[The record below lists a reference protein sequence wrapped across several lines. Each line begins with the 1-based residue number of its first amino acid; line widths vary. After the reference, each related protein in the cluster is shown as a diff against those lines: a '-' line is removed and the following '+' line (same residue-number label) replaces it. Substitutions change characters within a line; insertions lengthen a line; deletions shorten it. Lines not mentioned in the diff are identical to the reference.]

1 MRRPLPCCR
10 SAIAV
15 RIQFFASCTQ
25 CIWGSRHHPGALPI
39 AGPRAHTHGHADLYK
54 RDYGHAGLYS
64 HCHACA
70 PPSSSK
76 ASVSTEFAHAN
87 LRSLETDHRGN
98 VAPVPK
104 GTCMWPRARHPQT
117 EGHTRKNRSKEP
129 ETLMLTWAPLKRRP
143 GHWMWHL
150 ACLPVSGFRR
160 PRPDGK
166 LDPEVP

>member
-1 MRRPLPCCR
+1 MLQECHSCAHPILCIMYSMHLGLKAPSWCPPNRWTKSSYTCMAMRI
-10 SAIAV
+10 S
-15 RIQFFASCTQ
+15 
-25 CIWGSRHHPGALPI
+25 
-39 AGPRAHTHGHADLYK
+39 ADLYK